1 LVGLN
6 TCSILDPPGAA
17 SWYAR
22 WHTCRHTCCV
32 FFALVNQTS
41 LVIKP

>member
-17 SWYAR
+17 SWYAHS
-22 WHTCRHTCCV
+22 HTRRHTCCG
-32 FFALVNQTS
+32 FFALVNQTL